1 MFKMSFPWAKNS
13 EEHAERDFI
22 KSLDATSKE
31 ESAGNVWVPARF
43 GKLKDSDHEIRLLI
57 ENRSS

>member
-1 MFKMSFPWAKNS
+1 MSFPWAKNS

-43 GKLKDSDHEIRLLI
+43 GKLKDSDPEIRLLI